1 MDYPAERADAG
12 MVKFKVFRVHR
23 SEEIIA
29 VNLNAFGG
37 AQLTIVGTSDF

>member
-1 MDYPAERADAG
+1 MDYPVEKVDAG

-23 SEEIIA
+23 SKQKIA

-37 AQLTIVGTSDF
+37 ARLTIVGAPDR